1 MRTTVGRAA
10 RLHLDSMNDISA
22 SIGKPVRAFRASGDA
37 PADVSFAD
45 RPEAPP
51 ARVTTTHEGPIIRVE
66 RIEFDERSSAAGAVA
81 PAGFRDV
88 VRHPGAV
95 AVVAVK
101 DDGRLVLVRNR
112 RVAVARWLVEFC
124 AGKLERGE
132 DPARAA
138 VRELE
143 EETGYRAGKIEK
155 LGAFFTSPGFA
166 DEVMHVFLATCLTP
180 VPQRLEPGEELE
192 VVEMDAPTLAAQIAC
207 GAVTDG
213 KTLGAYLLWTLRTG
227 RAGGDA

>member
-1 MRTTVGRAA
+1 LTSKRNIQA
-10 RLHLDSMNDISA
+10 ISTDA
-22 SIGKPVRAFRASGDA
+22 VRASTT
-37 PADVSFAD
+37 PAGLAAGDVSFRA

-51 ARVTTTHEGPIIRVE
+51 VRVEVTHTGPIIRVE
-66 RIEFDERSSAAGAVA
+66 RLEYAERETASGVVV

-95 AVVAVK
+95 AVVAQK
-101 DDGRLVLVRNR
+101 DDGTFVLVRNR
-112 RVAVARWLVEFC
+112 RVAVAHWLVEFC

-132 DPARAA
+132 HPDSAA
-138 VRELE
+138 ARELE
-143 EETGYRAGKIEK
+143 EETGYRAERIEK

-166 DEVMHVFLATCLTP
+166 DEVMHVYLATGLSP

-192 VVEMDAPTLAAQIAC
+192 VVEMDPGTLARQIAS

-213 KTLGAYLLWTLRTG
+213 KTLGAYLLWTLRAGIPHVRTPDAQG
-227 RAGGDA
+227 AGGAA